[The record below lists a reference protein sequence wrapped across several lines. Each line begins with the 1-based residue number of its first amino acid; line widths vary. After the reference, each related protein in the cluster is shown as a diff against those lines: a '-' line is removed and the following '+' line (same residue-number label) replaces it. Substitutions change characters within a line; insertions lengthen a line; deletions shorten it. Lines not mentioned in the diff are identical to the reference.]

1 MHFRRVGRDVL
12 AMMLGVSLATIIVG
26 CGALGTGVIPV
37 DHTAQLAGV
46 SEQTQ

>member
-1 MHFRRVGRDVL
+1 MHFGPAGRDVL

-26 CGALGTGVIPV
+26 CGALGVGVIPLNNK
-37 DHTAQLAGV
+37 AQLVEV